1 MWLVRA
7 QKDVSL
13 LESVT
18 SAIRNTLGR
27 LVGTGEGPS
36 PDEQVAAAW
45 ARVDQKKDQ
54 VSFHPLYVFE
64 DLIMQT
70 QHTDIMH
77 HSVAYCSALAQR
89 KAWVSNLQQRI
100 GSSAPEGR

>member
-54 VSFHPLYVFE
+54 VSPPL
-64 DLIMQT
+64 LSP
-70 QHTDIMH
+70 H
-77 HSVAYCSALAQR
+77 HADTACGGLMRTSVA
-89 KAWVSNLQQRI
+89 
-100 GSSAPEGR
+100 